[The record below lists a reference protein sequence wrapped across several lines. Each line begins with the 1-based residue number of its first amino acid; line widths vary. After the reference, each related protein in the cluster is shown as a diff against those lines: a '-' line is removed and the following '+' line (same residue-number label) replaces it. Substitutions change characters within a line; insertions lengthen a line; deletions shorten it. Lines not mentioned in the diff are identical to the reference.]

1 MRIVVALG
9 GDTPLGH
16 EAPVTADAQRENAKI
31 AATALAPLALEH
43 ELVISHGNGPQMEL
57 LVLQAVTVTE
67 GANAQTA
74 PGFTMD
80 VVKTQHE
87 DTFGYLFE
95 QELRDL
101 LPADVPVAT
110 ILNMVEVD
118 PNDPAFRSPNK
129 FIGPAYS
136 MDEANRIALRTGWA
150 FRRDGDTWRRVVP
163 SPKPGH
169 IFEIRPIKRLLEN
182 KTVVICIGGGGILAM
197 YDHNH
202 ERALVGVDAIIEKD
216 SANALL
222 ARQLSADLLLFATEV
237 DGVYLD
243 WGTPEARLIGRTT
256 PEEIDFYRFD
266 PDSMGPKVR
275 AACEFVQSS
284 GRMAAIGAV
293 DDIPKIVAGE
303 AGTIITVSG

>member
-9 GDTPLGH
+9 GASPYRR
-16 EAPVTADAQRENAKI
+16 EALLTADAHRANAKI
-31 AATALAPLALEH
+31 AAEALAPLALEH
-43 ELVISHGNGPQMEL
+43 ELVISHGNGPQLEL
-57 LVLQAVTVTE
+57 LVLEAITE
-67 GANAQTA
+67 GAAEALSIDMLNAQTEN
-74 PGFTMD
+74 TI
-80 VVKTQHE
+80 
-87 DTFGYLFE
+87 GYLFE
-95 QELRDL
+95 QELRML
-101 LPADVPVAT
+101 LPPEVPVAT

-118 PNDPAFRSPNK
+118 PDDPAFRSPNK

-136 MDEANRIALRTGWA
+136 MEQANRIALRTGWA

-182 KTVVICIGGGGILAM
+182 KTVVICLGGGGILAM

-222 ARQLSADLLLFATEV
+222 ARQLGADLLLFATEV

-243 WGTPEARLIGRTT
+243 WGTPASRLIRNTT
-256 PEEIDFYRFD
+256 PEEIANCEFD

-275 AACEFVQSS
+275 AACEFVEVS
-284 GRMAAIGAV
+284 GRSAAIGAV
-293 DDIPKIVAGE
+293 ADIPKIVAGN
-303 AGTIITVSG
+303 AGTIINPVDRG

>member
-1 MRIVVALG
+1 MRVVIALG
-9 GDTPLGH
+9 EGAPFRRQAPL
-16 EAPVTADAQRENAKI
+16 TADVQRANAKI
-31 AATALAPLALEH
+31 AARALAPLALNH
-43 ELVISHGNGPQMEL
+43 ELVISLGNGPQMEL
-57 LVLQAVTVTE
+57 LELQALVQ
-67 GANAQTA
+67 GASPRPDGTYTLGIPDAQA
-74 PGFTMD
+74 
-80 VVKTQHE
+80 E
-87 DTFGYLFE
+87 DTVGYLFE
-95 QELRDL
+95 QELSNL
-101 LPADVPVAT
+101 LPPDISVAT

-118 PNDPAFRSPNK
+118 PDDPAFRSPNK

-136 MDEANRIALRTGWA
+136 MEEANRIALRTGWA

-182 KTVVICIGGGGILAM
+182 KTVVICLGGGGVLAM

-222 ARQLSADLLLFATEV
+222 ARQLGADLLLFATEV

-243 WGTPEARLIGRTT
+243 WGTPAARLIARTT
-256 PEEIDFYRFD
+256 PEEISSCEFD

-275 AACEFVQSS
+275 AACEFVKAT
-284 GRMAAIGAV
+284 GHTAAIGAV
-293 DDIPKIVAGE
+293 PDIPQIVAGT
-303 AGTIITVSG
+303 AGTTITPMVSD